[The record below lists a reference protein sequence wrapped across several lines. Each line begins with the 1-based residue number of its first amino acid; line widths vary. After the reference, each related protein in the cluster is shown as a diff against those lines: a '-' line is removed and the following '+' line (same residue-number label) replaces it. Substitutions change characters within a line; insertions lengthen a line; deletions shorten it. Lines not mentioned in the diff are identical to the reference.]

1 MMVRVMIYCTFL
13 LSFFIHVSFLLMVV
27 VSNMRLNL
35 LHPSLKCMFID
46 VVTFSL
52 LLISSSW
59 FSSLFKKKTEKVLEI
74 LSKCLTL
81 KTNNCVFLCLEYVC
95 RRDTAWG
102 FSINE
107 GILYPEFKSL
117 LSLPLFSLER
127 MLLGVKILVWICRKE
142 REERQ
147 EVGDTISRQTFLIFI
162 SFPIPSFLRIFSLLS
177 SREREESSSFGTN
190 LLRGIKASKE
200 SCHKTCR
207 QNWTV
212 VINE

>member
-1 MMVRVMIYCTFL
+1 
-13 LSFFIHVSFLLMVV
+13 MVV

-102 FSINE
+102 FSINK

-127 MLLGVKILVWICRKE
+127 MLLGVKILVWICREREKE
-142 REERQ
+142 RERDKKLETRFQ
-147 EVGDTISRQTFLIFI
+147 DRPSSSSSLFF
-162 SFPIPSFLRIFSLLS
+162 PSFLEHLLSLLV
-177 SREREESSSFGTN
+177 REKSHHPQGQTCFEESRLPRKVVTKHADRTE
-190 LLRGIKASKE
+190 LLS
-200 SCHKTCR
+200 
-207 QNWTV
+207 
-212 VINE
+212 